1 MALFQKVP
9 KETLLKYRYPEPALK
24 ERYKI
29 LNWILIGI
37 VGIFI
42 IFRILLYRTIFIELI
57 TGGLTD
63 STSVLQTTVGMFFL
77 INTAMLI
84 LMIWIVKLLFSF
96 DARAY
101 LLLFALSTLSIPNVI
116 RTLDILSIVLL
127 IASLSLSLFLK
138 KKLFPNIPFWGYIP
152 KQ

>member
-9 KETLLKYRYPEPALK
+9 KETLLKYRYPEPELK
-24 ERYKI
+24 ERYKT

-37 VGIFI
+37 AGIFI
-42 IFRILLYRTIFIELI
+42 IFRILLYKTIFIELI

-63 STSVLQTTVGMFFL
+63 STLQTTVGMVFL

-152 KQ
+152 KE